1 MGLTFTKVRVSNPR
15 QPRKHALEIEVL
27 VDTGAIYSVL
37 PRSTLE
43 AIGIRPIGREEFTL
57 ADGTH
62 KRYPVG
68 EAFFEF
74 GGRAGTS
81 KVVFAPRGA
90 TPLLGTLTLESLG
103 LMVNPI
109 TRELAPMRMI
119 LAGKRRRKRS

>member
-1 MGLTFTKVRVSNPR
+1 MGLTFTTVRVSNPR
-15 QPRKHALEIEVL
+15 NPRKRAVDIEVL

-37 PRSTLE
+37 PRPTLE
-43 AIGIRPIGREEFTL
+43 EVGVRPMGREEFTL

-62 KRYPVG
+62 RRYAVG

-119 LAGKRRRKRS
+119 LAGKRSR

>member
-1 MGLTFTKVRVSNPR
+1 MGLTFTTVRVSNPR
-15 QPRKHALEIEVL
+15 HPRRQARDVEVL
-27 VDTGAIYSVL
+27 VDTGALYSVL

-43 AIGIRPIGREEFTL
+43 EIGVSPIGREEFTL

-62 KRYPVG
+62 KRYSVG

-74 GGRAGTS
+74 GGKAGTS

-119 LAGKRRRKRS
+119 LAGKPRR

>member
-15 QPRKHALEIEVL
+15 QPRKRAAEVEVL

-37 PRSTLE
+37 PRPILE
-43 AIGIRPIGREEFTL
+43 TIGVRPIGREEFTL
-57 ADGTH
+57 ADGTRR
-62 KRYPVG
+62 RYPVG
-68 EAFFEF
+68 EVFFEF
-74 GGRAGTS
+74 SGKVGTS

-90 TPLLGTLTLESLG
+90 TPLLGCLTLESLG

-119 LAGKRRRKRS
+119 LAGHPRRRP

>member
-15 QPRKHALEIEVL
+15 HPRKRAREIEVL
-27 VDTGAIYSVL
+27 LDTGAIYSVL
-37 PRSTLE
+37 PRSSLE
-43 AIGIRPIGREEFTL
+43 DMGIRPMGREEFTL

-74 GGRAGTS
+74 GGKAGTS
-81 KVVFAPRGA
+81 KVVFAPRGT
-90 TPLLGTLTLESLG
+90 TPLLGTLRLESLG

-119 LAGKRRRKRS
+119 LAAKPRR